1 MNYTVIGGNGFVGT
15 EVVQQLIQKGKTVWI
30 PSKDDP
36 NLYQKDLGIVIYCA
50 GNGDCANDPFK
61 VLQSNTIAL
70 SRVLQNAEF
79 DKLIYISSTR
89 VYMNQ
94 NQSNESCNL
103 SIIND
108 DERKLFNLTKLVS
121 EELCLKSKR
130 DCLIVRPSNVYGLA
144 LDSPLFLPSITRH
157 AILNAKVDMYVP
169 ESYSK
174 DYVAV
179 SDVAEAI
186 IVLAESNNTIGKI
199 FNIASGQNVT
209 AKEIADILSEHTG
222 CKIIWH
228 ETNSTEYFPETK
240 IENIKQ
246 ITDTKP
252 RSVKEDLKNMIS
264 AYKQHLSSVE

>member
-15 EVVQQLIQKGKTVWI
+15 EVVQQLIKRGETVWI

-36 NLYQKDLGIVIYCA
+36 DLYQKDLGIVIYCA
-50 GNGDCANDPFK
+50 GNGDCIKDPFK
-61 VLQSNTIAL
+61 VLQSNTITL
-70 SRVLQNAEF
+70 SLILQKSEF

-94 NQSNESCNL
+94 HQSNESCDL
-103 SIIND
+103 SIINE

-121 EELCLKSKR
+121 EELCIKSKR
-130 DCLIVRPSNVYGLA
+130 NCIIVRPSNVYGLA
-144 LDSPLFLPSITRH
+144 LDSPLFLPSIIKH

-169 ESYSK
+169 KSYSK

-186 IVLAESNNTIGKI
+186 IFLTKSNNIIDKV

-209 AKEIADILSEHTG
+209 AKEIADILSEHTA
-222 CKIIWH
+222 CEIIWH
-228 ETNSTEYFPETK
+228 KNNSTEYFPETE
-240 IENIKQ
+240 IENIQK
-246 ITDTKP
+246 ITECKP
-252 RSVKEDLKNMIS
+252 RSVKEDLKQMIDT
-264 AYKQHLSSVE
+264 YKKQLSSV